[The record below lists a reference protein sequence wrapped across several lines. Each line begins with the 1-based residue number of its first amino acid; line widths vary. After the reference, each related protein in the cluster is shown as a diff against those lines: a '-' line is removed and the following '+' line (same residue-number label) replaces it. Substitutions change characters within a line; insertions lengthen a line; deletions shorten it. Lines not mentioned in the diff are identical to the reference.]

1 MTYNI
6 GDRVKINHTYD
17 GNPVLFPKTIGAVG
31 TVTEKVPGSPEC
43 LWFTPDEPVVG
54 VGCDE
59 SGQWAVLDSELDK
72 LED

>member
-6 GDRVKINHTYD
+6 GDRVKVNHTYD

-43 LWFTPDEPVVG
+43 LWFTPDVPVEG
-54 VGCDE
+54 ALIDE
-59 SGQWAVLDSELDK
+59 RGQWAVLASELDS